1 MFNIDNFGLASGRL
15 TQDPKVFVNG
25 DNSRRVLI
33 TLATSNAYKDR
44 DGNRGAQFVPLEAFI
59 PANQPSSVY
68 DLMGKGDKISVEYS
82 VLNNNWT
89 DKTGQ
94 DHYDVVLR
102 IDSVK
107 LQESK
112 TVTSARREAEKK
124 KAK

>member
-1 MFNIDNFGLASGRL
+1 MFNNDNFGICVGRL
-15 TQDPKVFVNG
+15 LQDPKVFVNR
-25 DNSRRVLI
+25 DNSRRVFLNI
-33 TLATSNAYKDR
+33 ACSDTYKQK
-44 DGNRGAQFVPLEAFI
+44 DGTRGAQFIPLEAFV

-82 VLNNNWT
+82 VVNNNYT
-89 DKTGQ
+89 DRDGN
-94 DHYDVVLR
+94 DHYDIVLL

-124 KAK
+124 KSK